1 MNGGPGEKPVIRPG
15 DFRLATP
22 GERAPIARTLARAFA
37 SDPVFRWML
46 PDDHSRENRMERLFD
61 LLLRLHGRTG
71 RILAAPDD
79 RAASIWQP
87 PGTATLGFPTILANL
102 PRLLEVFGRHILRSL
117 AVSGAIEAH
126 MPRNEPFWYLHFV
139 GVEPALQGQGRGKAM
154 VTRGL
159 QWAAEAGLPTYL
171 ETARPENVSLYL
183 GLGFTVTGE
192 WDVPD
197 GPHFWSMLHRPAGR
211 P

>member
-1 MNGGPGEKPVIRPG
+1 MTARNERPRIRPEDHALARPG
-15 DFRLATP
+15 DLA
-22 GERAPIARTLARAFA
+22 AIAATLARAFA
-37 SDPVFRWML
+37 ADPVFAWML
-46 PDDHSRENRMERLFD
+46 PDEASRVARMERLFD

-71 RILAAPDD
+71 RILTSPDN
-79 RAASIWQP
+79 RSASIWQP

-126 MPRNEPFWYLHFV
+126 MPKDEPFWYLHFV
-139 GVEPALQGQGRGKAM
+139 GVEPRLQGHGRGKAM
-154 VTRGL
+154 VRRGL
-159 QWAAEAGLPTYL
+159 AWAAEGGLPTYL

-192 WDVPD
+192 WDVPN
-197 GPHFWSMLHRPAGR
+197 GPHFWSMLHRPPEQR
-211 P
+211 